1 MMFFAHCSLVFYSKL
16 IVINFHTTHLSK
28 YQSIDWSFVHHCI
41 IFLIGNFVFPNVKI
55 REGYS
60 VNCSTFN
67 LYHII
72 YKFIDYDM
80 LMHFHITHFY
90 QR

>member
-1 MMFFAHCSLVFYSKL
+1 MMFFAHCSLVFYSTYMLRFK
-16 IVINFHTTHLSK
+16 NARTPLSK
-28 YQSIDWSFVHHCI
+28 YQSIDRSFIHYCI

-60 VNCSTFN
+60 INCSTFN

-80 LMHFHITHFY
+80 LMHFHITHLY
-90 QR
+90 